1 MSDARDALIAFTMGY
16 ISGHAHNDSW
26 SLIKMMV
33 KMTLLFSI
41 SFTLQA
47 VLQDEIDE
55 YAKFT
60 CISKEIAELEPYMEY
75 KSLVDV
81 GQGCYVKTVVATPKQ
96 SVYLNIGLGFFS
108 ELAWPHAMEV
118 VKKREIILQKKLLNV
133 QVAIDQVQSDMREV
147 SIIKFQNFFHSRSIV
162 TFSNPLQN
170 Q

>member
-1 MSDARDALIAFTMGY
+1 
-16 ISGHAHNDSW
+16 
-26 SLIKMMV
+26 
-33 KMTLLFSI
+33 MTVLFSI
-41 SFTLQA
+41 SFTIQA
-47 VLQDEIDE
+47 VIQDEIDE

-60 CISKEIAELEPYMEY
+60 CISKEIAELEPHMEY

-118 VKKREIILQKKLLNV
+118 VKEREIILQKKILNV
-133 QVAIDQVQSDMREV
+133 QAAINQVQSDMREV
-147 SIIKFQNFFHSRSIV
+147 RIKFFFFQSRSIV

-170 Q
+170 PLYIIYVGNRG